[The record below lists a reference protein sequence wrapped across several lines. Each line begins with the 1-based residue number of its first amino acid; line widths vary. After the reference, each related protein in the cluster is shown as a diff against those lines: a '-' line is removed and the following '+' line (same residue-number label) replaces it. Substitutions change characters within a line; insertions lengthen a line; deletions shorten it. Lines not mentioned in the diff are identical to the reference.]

1 MILTVC
7 CNPCIDKYIYVSG
20 FEKSTL
26 NRVTGTLSC
35 LGGKGIN
42 VAKAI
47 AVLEDK
53 AYAVGFMGENHQK
66 AFSDELKT
74 LGIDSTFSVFQ
85 GNTRTNYKINDT
97 DGTITEMNEYGP
109 TISQELQND
118 LLDKIKNI
126 DCKLVVLSG
135 SLPKGVPDTY
145 YADIAKAINK
155 PFAVDAEKGKLLPT
169 LKYHPEIIKPN
180 LHELEEISGRRLE
193 RLEDKIYECKK
204 LITLGAKRVLLSMGS
219 RGAILVDDKNCYMAN
234 APKVDVKSTVG
245 AGDTML
251 ASSCISIIKG
261 DTGIDILKKAVAGG
275 TAAVMSDGTNPLS
288 ITNYNLLIKKIE
300 VSKID

>member
-20 FEKSTL
+20 FEKSAL
-26 NRVTGTLSC
+26 NRVNGTLSC

-47 AVLEDK
+47 AVLK
-53 AYAVGFMGENHQK
+53 HTAYAVGFMGENHQK
-66 AFSDELKT
+66 AFADELKT
-74 LGIDSTFSVFQ
+74 LDIDSNFSIFT
-85 GNTRTNYKINDT
+85 GDTRTNYKINDT

-109 TISQELQND
+109 TISRDLQDD
-118 LLDKIKNI
+118 LLNKIKST
-126 DCKLVVLSG
+126 DCELVVLSG
-135 SLPKGVPDTY
+135 SLPKGIPDTY
-145 YADIAKAINK
+145 YAEIAQAIDK
-155 PFAVDAEKGKLLPT
+155 PFVVDAEKGKLLPT

-180 LHELEEISGRRLE
+180 LHELEEIAERSLE
-193 RLEDKIYECKK
+193 CLEDIIYECKK

-219 RGAILVDDKNCYMAN
+219 RGAILVDDKDSYIAN
-234 APKVDVKSTVG
+234 APEVIVKSTVG

-251 ASSCISIIKG
+251 ASSCISIIRG
-261 DTGIDILKKAVAGG
+261 DTGVDILKKAVAGG